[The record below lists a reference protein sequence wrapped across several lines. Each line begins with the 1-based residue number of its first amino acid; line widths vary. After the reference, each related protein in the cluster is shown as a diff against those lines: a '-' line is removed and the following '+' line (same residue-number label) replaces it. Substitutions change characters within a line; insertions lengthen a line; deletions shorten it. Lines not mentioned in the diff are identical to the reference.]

1 MGIIWKLKIGGGFL
15 VGNTDEKN
23 TFSGASN
30 AYVYPD
36 SRTSIIGH
44 FDNETV
50 LEGRLYELSDV
61 RFENEFPTPVF
72 KKFNFHEN
80 NLSKQENEIYMYD
93 PANQT
98 NIGKNV
104 LQRDPY
110 EELYLYVAE
119 SRIKGAG
126 RGVFLKKNVSK
137 GDVVGFYNGVRL
149 TGLESKLK
157 QDDRQSPYRMDNE
170 WAEPEQ
176 ILNIPPNYR

>member
-1 MGIIWKLKIGGGFL
+1 
-15 VGNTDEKN
+15 
-23 TFSGASN
+23 
-30 AYVYPD
+30 
-36 SRTSIIGH
+36 
-44 FDNETV
+44 
-50 LEGRLYELSDV
+50 
-61 RFENEFPTPVF
+61 
-72 KKFNFHEN
+72 
-80 NLSKQENEIYMYD
+80 MYD

-170 WAEPEQ
+170 WAEQEQ